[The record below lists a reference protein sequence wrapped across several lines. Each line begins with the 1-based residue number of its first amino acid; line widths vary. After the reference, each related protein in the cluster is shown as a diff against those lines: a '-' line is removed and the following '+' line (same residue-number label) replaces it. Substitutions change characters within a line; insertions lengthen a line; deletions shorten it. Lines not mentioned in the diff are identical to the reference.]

1 MMTPN
6 GSVTKS
12 DDNFD
17 PTPIANSEGIYPHR
31 LPSKQVEL
39 VMEEGPAKYYGL
51 LPKDQQKHIKKER
64 KTVQAP
70 YICSEYDSELGL
82 NPNSQ
87 TQLMFTMKI
96 LSSNLRTPYLADPLW
111 WSTPHSG

>member
-1 MMTPN
+1 
-6 GSVTKS
+6 
-12 DDNFD
+12 
-17 PTPIANSEGIYPHR
+17 
-31 LPSKQVEL
+31 
-39 VMEEGPAKYYGL
+39 MEEGPAKYYGL